1 MSGDG
6 AVSIED
12 AMFAMVSYTEQFAG
26 NDMKLNTDQIKAA
39 DVDGN
44 GAVGVE
50 DAQWILKYYTERF
63 VARKNITWDDIL
75 GKKGL

>member
-1 MSGDG
+1 
-6 AVSIED
+6 
-12 AMFAMVSYTEQFAG
+12 MFALVSYTEQLAG
-26 NDMKLNTDQIKAA
+26 NDMKLNADQIKAA